1 MTLVNTIKSLCAQR
15 KIALSALERDL
26 EFGNGTIRRWD
37 TTSPSAEKLQK
48 VADYFHVTTDYLL
61 GREPLNQLT
70 NKDEKDIEKRMEEI
84 KRDLIDSQGL
94 MFSGEPMSEEAVDS
108 LLDAME
114 YIVRQTKVINKKYI
128 PKKHRKDN

>member
-26 EFGNGTIRRWD
+26 GFGNGTIRRWD
-37 TTSPSAEKLQK
+37 NTSPSADKLQK

-61 GREPLNQLT
+61 GREHLNQLG

-84 KRDLIDSQGL
+84 KRDLKDSQGL

-108 LLDAME
+108 LLDAMD

>member
-1 MTLVNTIKSLCAQR
+1 MTLVNTIKGLCAQR

-37 TTSPSAEKLQK
+37 KTSPSAEKLQK

-61 GREPLNQLT
+61 GRDQLNQLT
-70 NKDEKDIEKRMEEI
+70 IKDEKDIEKRMEEI
-84 KRDLIDSQGL
+84 KRDLKDTQGL

-108 LLDAME
+108 LLDAMD